1 MSDTQGSSKARPETP
16 APAPTAAP
24 ADPLKQMQEMVAAGD
39 FASLVESFTSAPN
52 NYRDLRQ
59 IPILLRR
66 AIEQAS
72 RRSPRKFTGEVYRQA
87 LAFLT
92 YLTSR
97 LMVCAEHCL
106 HIADED
112 RSPKRVQLPEELLN
126 LVPHIERLARLTHEM
141 AAGWASTDRRW
152 ALARQRKRRR
162 KGHRLD
168 SLFEDSP
175 N

>member
-1 MSDTQGSSKARPETP
+1 MAENHNCPDGSPETP
-16 APAPTAAP
+16 VPPP
-24 ADPLKQMQEMVAAGD
+24 DPLQQLQEMADAGD
-39 FASLVESFTSAPN
+39 FAGLVESLIYAPSH
-52 NYRDLRQ
+52 YRDVGE
-59 IPILLRR
+59 IPILLRKSLD
-66 AIEQAS
+66 QAS
-72 RRSPRKFTGEVYRQA
+72 KRSPRKFTGEVYRQA
-87 LAFLT
+87 FAFLT

-97 LMVCAEHCL
+97 LQVCAERCL

-112 RSPKRVQLPEELLN
+112 RSPKREQLPEELLI

-141 AAGWASTDRRW
+141 AASWASTDRRW

>member
-1 MSDTQGSSKARPETP
+1 MSETQGSPKARPETP
-16 APAPTAAP
+16 APAPAP
-24 ADPLKQMQEMVAAGD
+24 NLLKQMQEMADAGD
-39 FASLVESFTSAPN
+39 FANLVESFTVAPN

-59 IPILLRR
+59 IPILLRQ

-87 LAFLT
+87 LAYLT
-92 YLTSR
+92 YLTLR
-97 LMVCAEHCL
+97 LQVCADRCL
-106 HIADED
+106 HIADEE
-112 RSPKRVQLPEELLN
+112 RAPKREQLPEELLI